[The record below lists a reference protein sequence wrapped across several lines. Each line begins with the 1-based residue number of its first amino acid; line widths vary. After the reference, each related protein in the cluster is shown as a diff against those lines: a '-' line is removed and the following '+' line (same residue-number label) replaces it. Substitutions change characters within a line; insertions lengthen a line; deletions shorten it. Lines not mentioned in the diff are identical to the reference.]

1 MALNVDTSKID
12 DEKVWFEV
20 SQETLDKEKKKNSK
34 RPIIGNTRR
43 ISDEGKTYQMKA
55 EVNMIILLTMN
66 IGMNEITEKNYNK
79 FYNRIHLLE
88 NKKILIYNEN
98 DKVIHKD
105 GTELIIIGRAFASPA
120 YNNIRTLSENNNITY
135 KCFSLTTQNIV
146 NINEKEIKC
155 SKKQKQ

>member
-66 IGMNEITEKNYNK
+66 IGMNEITEKNTKEMIKDLIGLKTNST
-79 FYNRIHLLE
+79 
-88 NKKILIYNEN
+88 ILT
-98 DKVIHKD
+98 KSQFLKRVLRM
-105 GTELIIIGRAFASPA
+105 EL
-120 YNNIRTLSENNNITY
+120 
-135 KCFSLTTQNIV
+135 
-146 NINEKEIKC
+146 
-155 SKKQKQ
+155 

>member
-88 NKKILIYNEN
+88 NMIERDDMQIGAFLSIIKKVGNKEVLKPSPYTKEMIKDLIGLKTNSTILT
-98 DKVIHKD
+98 KSQFLKRVLRM
-105 GTELIIIGRAFASPA
+105 EL
-120 YNNIRTLSENNNITY
+120 
-135 KCFSLTTQNIV
+135 
-146 NINEKEIKC
+146 
-155 SKKQKQ
+155 